1 MAAMKASRRDGG
13 AAEAATAPN
22 LEPESLRPADRHA
35 HRAAIEFATGKHA
48 GQSRKGSDL
57 PYIVHPLETGAL
69 LARYYPGRSSLIAA
83 GFLHDTLE
91 DTATSRDELVA
102 CFGAETAGLVA
113 AVTKRW
119 WKPPWSLD
127 VRDPDV
133 VRLKAADC
141 CSNIRATLVDLAS
154 EGPRVWSRFRGGERA
169 KRDYYRKLTARISA
183 ALPDEPLVVRLGELA
198 AMLEAEASLP
208 R

>member
-1 MAAMKASRRDGG
+1 MRASRPDVRAG
-13 AAEAATAPN
+13 EATTAPN
-22 LEPESLRPADRHA
+22 LEPEVLRPADERA
-35 HRAAIEFATGKHA
+35 HRAAIEFATEKHA
-48 GQSRKGSDL
+48 GQSRKGGDL
-57 PYIVHPLETGAL
+57 PYIVHPLEAGAL

-102 CFGAETAGLVA
+102 CFGPETAALVA
-113 AVTKRW
+113 AVTRRW

-141 CSNIRATLVDLAS
+141 CSNIRATLVDLDN

-183 ALPDEPLVVRLGELA
+183 ALPGEPLVVRLVELA
-198 AMLEAEASLP
+198 AMLEAEAS
-208 R
+208 RAR